1 MYNTVGLEE
10 LVLEVIQ
17 HVWNWIAFEEIA
29 ADVAD
34 KMEVRNILKKLTS
47 EQKIEEKYNMWRAI
61 FEN

>member
-17 HVWNWIAFEEIA
+17 HVGNWIAFEEIA

>member
-17 HVWNWIAFEEIA
+17 HVGNWIFFEKFGG
-29 ADVAD
+29 DVAD